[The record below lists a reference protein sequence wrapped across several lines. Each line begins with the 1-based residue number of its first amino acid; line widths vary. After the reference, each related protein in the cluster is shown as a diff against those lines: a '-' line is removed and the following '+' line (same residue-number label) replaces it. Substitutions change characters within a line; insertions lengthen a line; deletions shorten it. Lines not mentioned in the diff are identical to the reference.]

1 MSGYRYELVGG
12 HPALDFLN
20 TIDDWTAAE
29 REDRLAGFPD
39 AVRFGVA
46 AGVITQAEAQAIR
59 SRRGGEEVG
68 RLRELRGRLERIFG
82 ALLARDAP
90 RQADLDRL
98 AQDAGAAAA
107 AARLR
112 VARGRVVRR
121 IEVADAGGATLR
133 WRLAE
138 AAMSLVHSPR
148 WERVK
153 RCPRCGWFFLDTS
166 KNGSRRWC
174 SMAMCGSATK
184 SRNYYRRTRGRRVAR
199 TRG

>member
-20 TIDDWTAAE
+20 TIGDWTATD
-29 REDRLAGFPD
+29 REDRLAGFSD

-46 AGVITQAEAQAIR
+46 AGVLTQAEARALR
-59 SRRGGEEVG
+59 SRRGAEEIG

-98 AQDAGAAAA
+98 ARDAAVVAD

-112 VARGRVVRR
+112 SVRGHLVQRIVAA
-121 IEVADAGGATLR
+121 EAGAATLR
-133 WRLAE
+133 YRLVE

-148 WERVK
+148 WERIK
-153 RCPRCGWFFLDTS
+153 RCPRCSWFFLDIS

>member
-1 MSGYRYELVGG
+1 MSDYRYQLVAG

-29 REDRLAGFPD
+29 REDRLAEFPD

-46 AGVITQAEAQAIR
+46 AGVLTHAEARALG
-59 SRRGGEEVG
+59 SRRAGEEIG
-68 RLRELRGRLERIFG
+68 RLRELRGRLERILG

-98 AQDAGAAAA
+98 AKDAAGAAEAVRLRSVGGHLVQRIVAADAGAA
-107 AARLR
+107 
-112 VARGRVVRR
+112 
-121 IEVADAGGATLR
+121 TLR
-133 WRLAE
+133 YRLVE
-138 AAMSLVHSPR
+138 AAITLLRSPR
-148 WERVK
+148 WERVN

-174 SMAMCGSATK
+174 SMALCGSATK
-184 SRNYYRRTRGRRVAR
+184 SRNYYRRNRGRGLTR
-199 TRG
+199 T

>member
-1 MSGYRYELVGG
+1 MSGYQYELVGG

-20 TIDDWTAAE
+20 TVDDWTAAE
-29 REDRLAGFPD
+29 REDRLAGFPE

-46 AGVITQAEAQAIR
+46 AGVISQTEAKAMR

-90 RQADLDRL
+90 RQADLDLL
-98 AQDAGAAAA
+98 AQDAASAAAG
-107 AARLR
+107 ARLQVVRGR
-112 VARGRVVRR
+112 VARR
-121 IEVADAGGATLR
+121 IEAADTGAATLR

-138 AAMSLVHSPR
+138 AAASLVHSPR

-153 RCPRCGWFFLDTS
+153 RCPSCGWFFLDTS

-184 SRNYYRRTRGRRVAR
+184 SRNYYRRTRGRGFSG
-199 TRG
+199 T

>member
-1 MSGYRYELVGG
+1 MSGYRYQLVGG

-29 REDRLAGFPD
+29 REDRLPGFPD

-46 AGVITQAEAQAIR
+46 AGVITQADAQAMR
-59 SRRGGEEVG
+59 SRRGGEEAG

-82 ALLARDAP
+82 ALLLGDAP
-90 RQADLDRL
+90 RQTDLDHL
-98 AQDAGAAAA
+98 AHDAAAA
-107 AARLR
+107 AAGARLR
-112 VARGRVVRR
+112 VVRGIVVRR
-121 IEVADAGGATLR
+121 IEAAEAGAATLR

-138 AAMSLVHSPR
+138 AAASLVNSSR

-153 RCPRCGWFFLDTS
+153 RCPSCGWFFLDTS

-184 SRNYYRRTRGRRVAR
+184 SRNYYRRTRGRGAAR
-199 TRG
+199 R